1 MKYKFKLQK
10 LLDIRIK
17 EEEEGKIA
25 YGKEQNK
32 KNMLENKLD
41 DLKSKYNE
49 YNIMSNIKDIVTK
62 KISIN
67 YLEVLIKNI
76 EETNEELIKQEENI
90 KKAKE
95 DFIQK
100 QIKRKS
106 LETLK
111 EKQINEIKKEEER
124 IEQLNNDEFAL
135 YAYLRKKEKVSW
147 Y

>member
-17 EEEEGKIA
+17 EEEEAKIA

-49 YNIMSNIKDIVTK
+49 YNNMSNIKDIVTQ
-62 KISIN
+62 KITTLN

-135 YAYLRKKEKVSW
+135 YAYLRKKEKVS
-147 Y
+147 

>member
-10 LLDIRIK
+10 LLDIRTK
-17 EEEEGKIA
+17 EEEEAKLL
-25 YGKEQNK
+25 YSKEQNK
-32 KNMLENKLD
+32 KTMIENKLE

-49 YNIMSNIKDIVTK
+49 YNDMSNIKDIVTQ
-62 KISIN
+62 KITLN

-76 EETNEELIKQEENI
+76 EETNEELTKQEENI

-135 YAYLRKKEKVSW
+135 YAYLRKKEKVS
-147 Y
+147 

>member
-17 EEEEGKIA
+17 EEEEAKIA

-49 YNIMSNIKDIVTK
+49 YNNMSNIKDIVTQ
-62 KISIN
+62 KITLN

-135 YAYLRKKEKVSW
+135 YAYLRKKEKVS
-147 Y
+147 

>member
-17 EEEEGKIA
+17 EEEESKIA

-49 YNIMSNIKDIVTK
+49 YNNMSNIKDIVTQ
-62 KISIN
+62 KITLN

>member
-17 EEEEGKIA
+17 EEEESKIA

-49 YNIMSNIKDIVTK
+49 YNNMSNIKDIVTQ
-62 KISIN
+62 KITLN

-135 YAYLRKKEKVSW
+135 YAYLRKKEKVS
-147 Y
+147 

>member
-17 EEEEGKIA
+17 EEEESKIA

-49 YNIMSNIKDIVTK
+49 YNNMSNIKDIVTQ
-62 KISIN
+62 KITLN

-135 YAYLRKKEKVSW
+135 YAYLRKKEKVL
-147 Y
+147 

>member
-17 EEEEGKIA
+17 EEEEAKIA

-41 DLKSKYNE
+41 DLKSKYSE
-49 YNIMSNIKDIVTK
+49 YNNMSNIKDIVTQ
-62 KISIN
+62 KITLN

-135 YAYLRKKEKVSW
+135 YAYLRKKEKVS
-147 Y
+147 